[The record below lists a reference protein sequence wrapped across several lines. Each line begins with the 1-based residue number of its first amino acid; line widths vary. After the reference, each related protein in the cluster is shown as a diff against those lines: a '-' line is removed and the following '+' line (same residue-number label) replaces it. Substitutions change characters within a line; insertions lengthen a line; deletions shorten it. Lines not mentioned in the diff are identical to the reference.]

1 MYILN
6 YSYNDIEKI
15 GFLSQ
20 DKKSLIPADEIFNK
34 VGIKSPKDMN
44 EFIQMSNDDV
54 ISEIIKII
62 KDGDFNE
69 ISLKEVTILSPI
81 PYTRRNLLCV
91 GKNYSEHVNEVNS
104 IKELKGDIPSK
115 PIYFSKTSHPTVG
128 PGEDVKIPWNATK
141 EVDYEVELA
150 VIIGEKCKDVDKED
164 VEKYIF
170 GYTIANDL
178 SARDLQTGHI
188 QWFKGK
194 SLDNFSPIGPYIL
207 HKSSLAMPFDL
218 KLECFVNNELRQSAL
233 TSHMIFDIPYLIS
246 DLSKG
251 MTLYP
256 GDIIL
261 TGTPSGV
268 GIGFK
273 TPKYLKPGDIVE
285 CKVEKLGVLKNKIV

>member
-6 YSYNDIEKI
+6 YNYKNFEKI
-15 GFLSQ
+15 GFLSE
-20 DKKSLIPADEIFNK
+20 DGESIIPADEIFKK
-34 VGIKSPKDMN
+34 VGIKPPSTMN
-44 EFIQMSNDDV
+44 ELIEMSND
-54 ISEIIKII
+54 EIIEEIKESINSDGFKKIPA
-62 KDGDFNE
+62 KDV
-69 ISLKEVTILSPI
+69 KILSPI
-81 PYTRRNLLCV
+81 PFTKRNLLCV
-91 GKNYSEHVNEVNS
+91 GKNYSDHVNELSSN
-104 IKELKGDIPSK
+104 KDLKGDIPTK
-115 PIYFSKTSHPTVG
+115 PIYFTKTSHPTVG
-128 PGEDVKIPWNATK
+128 PDEDVNIPWNATK

-150 VIIGEKCKDVDKED
+150 VVIGEKCKDVKTED

-207 HKSSLAMPFDL
+207 HKSSLNMPFDL
-218 KLECFVNNELRQSAL
+218 KLECLVNDEVRQSSY

-268 GIGFK
+268 GMGFNP
-273 TPKYLKPGDIVE
+273 PKMLKSGDVVE
-285 CKVEKLGVLKNKIV
+285 CRIDKLGSLKNKIV